1 MKGRRRSIYL
11 NLFLELRTVLFFCQ
25 WTVILSLVYSR
36 QRTWQFFLFSFTGRV
51 INMNSS
57 KTRKYIFGFFWDATK
72 SNKTNVFEVSC
83 LQVYERFRDTQSSDF
98 APLHHR
104 SPISVRRKP
113 KIHCHCFLFLFF
125 FLSCWLFNLPW
136 LGTSTMIPQ
145 NMIYVVPLHKN
156 EFLFR
161 RIENCS
167 RFQLITVLSVWE
179 LFAEPSIGYLPPEM
193 KEALSIHWA
202 NLSGWSHVCDQI
214 HHEIKYLISLEFHL
228 LASAGTQFIPFV
240 QQILQ
245 G

>member
-1 MKGRRRSIYL
+1 MSTSL
-11 NLFLELRTVLFFCQ
+11 
-25 WTVILSLVYSR
+25 WTLSWYSKHRLCAITSQISDQCEKKAENPLSL
-36 QRTWQFFLFSFTGRV
+36 LF
-51 INMNSS
+51 
-57 KTRKYIFGFFWDATK
+57 
-72 SNKTNVFEVSC
+72 VFV
-83 LQVYERFRDTQSSDF
+83 
-98 APLHHR
+98 
-104 SPISVRRKP
+104 
-113 KIHCHCFLFLFF
+113 F

-202 NLSGWSHVCDQI
+202 NLSGWSNVCDRI